1 VKDCEAIRKILLG
14 GRPTEED
21 RKWTILG
28 QSFGGFVSLTYLSF
42 HPEGLKESFITGG
55 LAPVALSD
63 PEKVYQLCVREYLHR
78 LGVWMFEGQSLN
90 YLVHISKGC
99 QKEQSVLQQVPC

>member
-1 VKDCEAIRKILLG
+1 MYFAVKDCEAIRKILLG
-14 GRPTEED
+14 DKPNEED

-55 LAPVALSD
+55 LAPIALGD
-63 PEKVYQLCVREYLHR
+63 PERVYQLCVRKYL
-78 LGVWMFEGQSLN
+78 LDL
-90 YLVHISKGC
+90 
-99 QKEQSVLQQVPC
+99 